1 MFNFLK
7 NLGLAKRFITFIT
20 NIKKHYE
27 TVTVDDKVKVLVENF
42 INNLKEFGNLTPEL
56 KVEAD
61 YLISEVKKLLE
72 CKEEKKK

>member
-27 TVTVDDKVKVLVENF
+27 TVTVDDKARALVEQF
-42 INNLKEFGNLTPEL
+42 IKDIKEFGNLTPEL
-56 KVEAD
+56 KTEAE
-61 YLISEVKKLLE
+61 YLIGEFKKLFGG
-72 CKEEKKK
+72 KK